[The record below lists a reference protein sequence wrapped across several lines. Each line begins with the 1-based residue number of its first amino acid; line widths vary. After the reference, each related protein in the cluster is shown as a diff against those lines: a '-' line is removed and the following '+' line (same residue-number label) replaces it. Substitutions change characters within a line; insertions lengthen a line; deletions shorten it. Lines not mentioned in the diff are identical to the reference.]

1 MNVII
6 AYNSD
11 SPAEKAAAHILDA
24 LLAKLM
30 PKAPRAEGPLAD
42 DNQYVIVYDVGGE

>member
-6 AYNSD
+6 AYSD
-11 SPAEKAAAHILDA
+11 NPAEKAAAHILDA

-30 PKAPRAEGPLAD
+30 PKAPRAEGPLND
-42 DNQYVIVYDVGGE
+42 DEKVIVYDVGGE